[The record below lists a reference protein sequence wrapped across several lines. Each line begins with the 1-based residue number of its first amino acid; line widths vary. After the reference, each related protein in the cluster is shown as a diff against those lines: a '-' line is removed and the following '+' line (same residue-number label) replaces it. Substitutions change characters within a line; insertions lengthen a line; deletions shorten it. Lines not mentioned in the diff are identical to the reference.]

1 MINIFNTKLIYFQ
14 GNGISFSITKRA
26 LLTMLFY
33 LLLSQNLL
41 HAREDSLLTRI
52 SSIKNPK
59 QKLTAIVEAFKSIRN
74 YDELAA
80 VRILNEGIELAV
92 DQQDMKSKAKLLL
105 TLGLQYQ
112 NIGGF
117 HKASEQYFESLK
129 IFRELNDS
137 KMQVTL
143 LRRIGDNFRSAEN
156 QTESVKYLKQSLTL
170 AENLAD
176 TVEMAKIYNRL
187 AATLFES
194 YASIGFVGL
203 PDTTQNK
210 YLKFDWRSHLYVYQ
224 ALFDSLSAVVHKA
237 LRLSEKIRDVE
248 LKIST
253 LNILGAFF
261 NCVESKSDS
270 AKWTLEE
277 GIRLGEQI
285 NAVDDLVLLYN
296 NLSGYYKF
304 EKQNNKRLEV
314 IKKSFY
320 YAEKSENKI
329 LLRIAAES
337 MAYTY
342 RDLGRFKEQAHYIEL
357 AYSLNLY
364 IYNTDTQRKLLLQRA
379 EFEEQRNTATLLAA
393 KRQNSIVIISLVV
406 IILMFIA
413 FITVLIHRNRFIHK
427 ANVELNKMNLLIS
440 EQRDELDA
448 ANMAKDKLFSIIAH
462 DLKSPFTG
470 LAGFS
475 KILAEEYKTMP
486 DEELGQSL
494 YDLSKTSN
502 TLYELTL
509 NLLNWAELQLHQGK
523 HTPAEFPIADLSEK
537 ILKTFYLNAMN
548 KEINIL
554 ADFDDKALV
563 YADIDEIYSVMHNLV
578 SNAIKFTP
586 RGGCI
591 YIETEQDENFVT
603 VSVRDTG
610 IGMPKDVQDNLFILG
625 GGSSNFGTEG
635 EKGTGLGL
643 MICHEMMEKNN
654 GKIWTKSEFGKGSTF
669 FIALPLLKL
678 N

>member
-1 MINIFNTKLIYFQ
+1 M
-14 GNGISFSITKRA
+14 
-26 LLTMLFY
+26 
-33 LLLSQNLL
+33 
-41 HAREDSLLTRI
+41 
-52 SSIKNPK
+52 
-59 QKLTAIVEAFKSIRN
+59 
-74 YDELAA
+74 
-80 VRILNEGIELAV
+80 AV
-92 DQQDMKSKAKLLL
+92 DQQDMKAKAKLLL
-105 TLGLQYQ
+105 SLGVEYQ
-112 NIGGF
+112 NMGGF

-129 IFRELNDS
+129 IFRELSDS

-143 LRRIGDNFRSAEN
+143 LRRIGDNFRSSEN
-156 QTESVKYLKQSLTL
+156 HSESVKYLKQSLTL

-203 PDTTQNK
+203 PETSQNK
-210 YLKFDWRSHLYVYQ
+210 YLKFDRRANLYVY
-224 ALFDSLSAVVHKA
+224 APLFDSLSTVVHKA
-237 LRLSEKIRDVE
+237 LRLSEKIRNIE

-270 AKWTLEE
+270 AKWALEE

-285 NAVDDLVLLYN
+285 NAIEDLVLLHN

-337 MAYTY
+337 IAHTY
-342 RDLGRFKEQAHYIEL
+342 RDLGRFKEQAYYIEL

-364 IYNTDTQRKLLLQRA
+364 IYNTDTQRKLLLQKA
-379 EFEEQRNTATLLAA
+379 EFEDQRNAEILSAE
-393 KRQNSIVIISLVV
+393 KKQNGIVIISLIV
-406 IILMFIA
+406 IILLFIA

-427 ANVELNKMNLLIS
+427 TNVELSKMNLLIS
-440 EQRDELDA
+440 EQRDELNA
-448 ANMAKDKLFSIIAH
+448 ANLAKDKLFSIIAH

-509 NLLNWAELQLHQGK
+509 NLL
-523 HTPAEFPIADLSEK
+523 S
-537 ILKTFYLNAMN
+537 
-548 KEINIL
+548 
-554 ADFDDKALV
+554 
-563 YADIDEIYSVMHNLV
+563 
-578 SNAIKFTP
+578 
-586 RGGCI
+586 
-591 YIETEQDENFVT
+591 
-603 VSVRDTG
+603 
-610 IGMPKDVQDNLFILG
+610 
-625 GGSSNFGTEG
+625 
-635 EKGTGLGL
+635 
-643 MICHEMMEKNN
+643 
-654 GKIWTKSEFGKGSTF
+654 
-669 FIALPLLKL
+669 
-678 N
+678 